1 MASALLAPRSARRAL
16 VGLRMVL
23 GVGSFLR
30 PDLAARAFGIDP
42 DESASLPSA
51 IRLFGAREAALGI
64 GLALASETERPKV
77 LVIGAGSDALD
88 VVTVAL
94 GARARRLR
102 PTTVVVGAG
111 LASFAVVLG
120 LAALR
125 E

>member
-1 MASALLAPRSARRAL
+1 
-16 VGLRMVL
+16 
-23 GVGSFLR
+23 
-30 PDLAARAFGIDP
+30 
-42 DESASLPSA
+42 
-51 IRLFGAREAALGI
+51 
-64 GLALASETERPKV
+64 V

-102 PTTVVVGAG
+102 PATVVVGAG